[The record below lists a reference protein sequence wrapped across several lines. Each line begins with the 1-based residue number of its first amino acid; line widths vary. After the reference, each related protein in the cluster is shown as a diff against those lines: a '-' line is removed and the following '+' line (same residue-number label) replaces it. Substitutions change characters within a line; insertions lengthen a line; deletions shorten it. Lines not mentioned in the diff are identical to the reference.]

1 LTGSPDAREL
11 ASAALAAAEADPANV
26 GLLLHAAQMQFQAGD
41 AKRAKALAQGAVS
54 VDPGSVR
61 AVRFLSGLLDA
72 IGERGAA
79 INAGRQAVALDPEAA
94 ELRFHLGNLLAAERR
109 WREAAEHLSV
119 HVVSPAATA
128 QGWRLLASV
137 LQQAGDPER
146 ATEAARHAVAA
157 DPTNIEYRVCLASLL
172 STRAQFD
179 AALDELAVA
188 LDQDPRNALAWRARS
203 GMLAALD
210 RLGEALQAAERAAAL
225 APDDKDCLD
234 NLAFIARQCHQPIAA
249 SPVADAARWTL
260 PPRRHVVPR
269 PEPTLGDAIAI
280 RWRVAYAIMLR
291 DIRTRFGHMRLGYLW
306 AILEPIAHL
315 LTLGTMFFEL
325 NSAPPPVGDNLFLFY
340 VTGLIPYLMYSHVSY
355 DVMGAAEANNVLL
368 LLPIVK
374 RTDVMVAQA
383 VRQLAT
389 ELCVGIVI
397 FATSGLLGQQALPA
411 DLLTC
416 AVAVLLLWVLAI
428 GVGAIGMVVSDLFPS
443 YRAFYDAMVRLLYFA
458 SGIYFSP
465 LAMPDWVRAWLVW
478 NPILQG
484 IDLFRSGFFAQYEP
498 HWLDVNYL
506 LLCAIA
512 TIGIGFAMERSLR
525 GKMVVQT

>member
-1 LTGSPDAREL
+1 MTGPPDAQEL
-11 ASAALAAAEADPANV
+11 AAAALAAAEADPSNV
-26 GLLLHAAQMQFQAGD
+26 GLLLHAAQTQFEAGD
-41 AKRAKALAQGAVS
+41 AQRAKALAQHAVA
-54 VDPGSVR
+54 VDPTSVR

-79 INAGRQAVALDPEAA
+79 ILAGWQAVTLDPADA
-94 ELRFHLGNLLAAERR
+94 ELRFHLGNLLAAEHR
-109 WREAAEHLSV
+109 WREAAEHLSF
-119 HVVSPAATA
+119 HVVSAAATP

-137 LQQAGDPER
+137 LQQAGDAER
-146 ATEAARHAVAA
+146 AIEAARHAVAA
-157 DPTNIEYRVCLASLL
+157 DPSNIEYRVCLASLL

-179 AALDELAVA
+179 AALTELAVA
-188 LDQDPRNALAWRARS
+188 LEQDPENALVWRARS
-203 GMLAALD
+203 GVFAALD
-210 RLGEALQAAERAAAL
+210 RLGEALEAAERAVAL
-225 APDDKDCLD
+225 APDDVDCHD
-234 NLAFIARQCHQPIAA
+234 NLAFVARLCHQPLAA

-260 PPRRHVVPR
+260 PPRRRIAQR
-269 PEPTLGDAIAI
+269 PEPTLIDEIAT
-280 RWRVAYAIMLR
+280 RWRVAYAIVLR

-340 VTGLIPYLMYSHVSY
+340 VTGLIPYLMFSHVSY
-355 DVMGAAEANNVLL
+355 DVMGATEANNVLL

-397 FATSGLLGQQALPA
+397 FSISGLLGHQAVPA

-416 AVAVLLLWVLAI
+416 ATAVLLLWILAI
-428 GVGAIGMVVSDLFPS
+428 GVGAVGMVLSELFPS
-443 YRAFYDAMVRLLYFA
+443 YRAFYDALVRLLYFA

-465 LAMPDWVRAWLVW
+465 LAMPDWVRSWLVW

-484 IDLFRSGFFAQYEP
+484 IDLFRSGFFPQYEP

-506 LLCAIA
+506 LLWAIA
-512 TIGIGFAMERSLR
+512 AIGIGFAMERSLR
-525 GKMVVQT
+525 GKMVVHT